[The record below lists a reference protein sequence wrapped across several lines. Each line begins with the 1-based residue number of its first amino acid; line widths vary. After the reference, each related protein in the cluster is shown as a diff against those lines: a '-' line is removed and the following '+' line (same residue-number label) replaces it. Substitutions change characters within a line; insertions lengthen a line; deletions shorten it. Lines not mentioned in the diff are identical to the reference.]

1 MADLLS
7 LLGVDD
13 MEAISWYPPVNLA
26 FQDLCPWG
34 DIRDR
39 KAMEQERGAGL
50 AQTSLSIGRKTLLW
64 NSALP
69 DQMSVVNIP
78 FTISEKENFKIY
90 TFTRLPGVN
99 ANKNKLKWG
108 NMN

>member
-1 MADLLS
+1 
-7 LLGVDD
+7 

-26 FQDLCPWG
+26 FQDLCPRG

-64 NSALP
+64 NSVLP